1 MDEIKN
7 FLKKSKKDEIGDFA
21 AQSAFFTILS
31 IIPFTIIFLSL
42 IQYMNL
48 DKPDLI
54 VYAKDIIPE
63 TFLEFALNIIEEIYS
78 KTFTT
83 LSVSI
88 IFTLWSASKGFSAL
102 MRCFNKIY
110 GGKAKNKL
118 YYRIRSFAFTIFL
131 MVVFVLTSIVLVWG
145 THIQSFLNSF
155 FMDSKFQKLVSFIM
169 KIRRYGL
176 SLIIFSFFVILYKF
190 GPRVRLKLKNVLLG
204 SAFVTVFWYVLSY
217 GLSIYLKY
225 FKGFSLM
232 YGSLTTIFLFMIWVY
247 YLTYAI
253 LIGAE
258 INSYFQDK

>member
-1 MDEIKN
+1 
-7 FLKKSKKDEIGDFA
+7 
-21 AQSAFFTILS
+21 
-31 IIPFTIIFLSL
+31 
-42 IQYMNL
+42 
-48 DKPDLI
+48 
-54 VYAKDIIPE
+54 
-63 TFLEFALNIIEEIYS
+63 
-78 KTFTT
+78 
-83 LSVSI
+83 
-88 IFTLWSASKGFSAL
+88 
-102 MRCFNKIY
+102 
-110 GGKAKNKL
+110 
-118 YYRIRSFAFTIFL
+118 
-131 MVVFVLTSIVLVWG
+131 
-145 THIQSFLNSF
+145 
-155 FMDSKFQKLVSFIM
+155 MDSKFQKLVSFIM

-258 INSYFQDK
+258 INSYFKDK